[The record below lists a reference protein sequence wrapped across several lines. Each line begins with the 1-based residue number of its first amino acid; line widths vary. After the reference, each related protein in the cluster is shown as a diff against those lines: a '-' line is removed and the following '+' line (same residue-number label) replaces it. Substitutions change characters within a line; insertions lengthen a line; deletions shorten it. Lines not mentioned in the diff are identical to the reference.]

1 MPHIRAQESV
11 PKKMWITALALLPA
25 AGWAVVS
32 AGFPAFRILVVA
44 LASALLTEVLLR
56 KLFRKEPRLGD
67 GSTVIAALLFAL
79 LLPPNLPSW
88 VAAAGSVFAI
98 AVGREIFGGLG
109 QNPFNPALVGRAFLL
124 LSFPSWMGVGAGLVP
139 ALGAPAPPLL
149 IETGLYAVAAGGAV
163 LLLAR
168 VIHWEGPFLYFVSVW
183 FFSVVLGGET
193 GMAAGTVLLAGFFL
207 VTDPVTTPL
216 TRAGE
221 RAFVLGAG
229 FLTAALGQRLGWA
242 GGITYGI
249 LAMNAVTPWIDTW
262 FRPKRGSR

>member
-1 MPHIRAQESV
+1 MPPHIRAQESV

-25 AGWAVVS
+25 AGFAVVS
-32 AGFPAFRILVVA
+32 SGFPAFRVLVTA

-67 GSTVIAALLFAL
+67 GSTVIAALLFGL

-88 VAAAGSVFAI
+88 IAAAGSVFAL

-124 LSFPSWMGVGAGLVP
+124 LSFPLSMRGEI
-139 ALGAPAPPLL
+139 PLA
-149 IETGLYAVAAGGAV
+149 ESALYAVAAGGV
-163 LLLAR
+163 ILLLAR
-168 VIHWEGPFLYFVSVW
+168 VIHWEVPFLYFVSVW
-183 FFSVVLGGET
+183 FFNVALGGET
-193 GMAAGTVLLAGFFL
+193 AGARFIAPLQSGTVLLAGFFL

-216 TRAGE
+216 ARAGE

-242 GGITYGI
+242 GGVTYGI
-249 LAMNAVTPWIDTW
+249 LAMNAVTPWIDRW
-262 FRPKRGSR
+262 FRPKRGTR